1 MQLGKAYRDVLL
13 FALRVTGN
21 DALVPKVY
29 PFALALELGV
39 STEAG
44 TAYVELGL
52 SRIAAAALE
61 ALAPP
66 GETLTAAGARQ
77 LLTDLDPTK
86 TTLGPIILGELRRL
100 GLMDETKFAQSTGA

>member
-1 MQLGKAYRDVLL
+1 M
-13 FALRVTGN
+13 
-21 DALVPKVY
+21 
-29 PFALALELGV
+29 
-39 STEAG
+39 
-44 TAYVELGL
+44 ELGL

-61 ALAPP
+61 GLAPP

-100 GLMDETKFAQSTGA
+100 GLVDETKFAQSTEA